1 MTSGDDKIVIGK
13 VLDTLH
19 TLIAD
24 LELEIG
30 EEGSSFSEAL
40 ASAQQALKDAVGRL
54 EMLRAA

>member
-13 VLDTLH
+13 VLDTLQ

-30 EEGSSFSEAL
+30 EEGGSFSEAL

-54 EMLRAA
+54 EILRAT